1 MKPTIVAV
9 SILSLLQ
16 SVASVGGIDCAQLNS
31 VWPAVFKN
39 ATNCCDYTDIN
50 CHGAVHATPAIYTDD
65 CYVACDSNFSNRIT
79 QIRLL
84 RSTLPSQQFPDL
96 SRFDGLTF
104 VYLESNS
111 FIGTLPLNLPSNI
124 EVFHVPFN
132 KMTGNIPNWSLY
144 AQLTFLKHSDVAYQ
158 LNSVVRAYIQSGF
171 IRLTYLYNTSEFTN
185 LTGTLPS
192 TFPQTLTVFKV
203 NDNNIGGTIPSS
215 FTSSNLKTFQVAN
228 NKLTGVFPKGPSS
241 LNATAP
247 TTNVNSTVQTSTYF
261 SSLVETTRFS
271 SISALTAST
280 TATRASTKI
289 STAST
294 ASISSTANTAN
305 TANSAFTSTTFP
317 TTTMIPFVT
326 TSESIPK
333 TWTIASTTPSPTAS
347 LIASTNNISTAAP
360 VMTSSSAPASSSN
373 PPISTKAT
381 TSSAAQ
387 PPQST
392 TQASSP
398 LSADD
403 IANQIAAGPIP
414 SYSPLIPLDSNSA
427 QAVVDSYSTLLG
439 NSNYRLEPVSF
450 TKSLGYMQG
459 TLQPGLTFSFAGY
472 PLAGSSQTGQD
483 QNGAAY
489 IISFS
494 QYSWIGM
501 QLLANSSNVVVSIN
515 TGHTSLVNFNV
526 AISKSARKR
535 AAGIAPFVINGA
547 APLVPIFP
555 RIIPN
560 RPLVNK
566 THSPLTDQDFVDIA
580 KSIIVP
586 DCARSCESQIPNF
599 AGFRESATIQ
609 TLNSTCQLVTHSTF
623 ASTASLSSAWILGV
637 ALAIDFAD
645 RFEVACKGFIQPT
658 PDVLAKSRTLEF
670 NFNNT
675 ANQYIINF
683 QFSVTDI
690 TNTTTYA
697 GLPYPEFNDVL
708 VPRDLIDSAPLMYDG
723 CGPVIAHMKYDI
735 CEGSVIGSN
744 VCNGT
749 FTPHLKFPEYDLT
762 QIPGSGYDSQSCKAK
777 PVDNGGGK
785 TPVTTPA
792 LILGGE
798 GDKGQGQG
806 QNPVKTQSLAI
817 VNDEPN
823 YPAQIAT
830 VDSGNGNTSGDVVGP
845 RRTVGWLTE
854 NSGKGTSPQTT
865 AAVADQGNTGNSP
878 VAIPSNPGTGNP
890 GTGNPAISTAAL
902 QVDNGGSS
910 AIQTVIVPQDSG
922 TSQNQGTA
930 GVIVSPVNLPVN
942 IPQATAIVVIP
953 DAPFVSQATSTRN
966 STHKSEA
973 KTSESLVTTVG
984 YNFFLEADT
993 ILNVAIGLKFSRK
1006 KKSENAAFALR
1017 SSHSRADVC
1026 EGDLVGNNGYNGN
1039 VTVHL
1044 KFPTIDLTKIP
1055 GKWRVIRIA
1064 TAPVP
1069 AQNTLGLSVGEATQ
1083 PVVPATMPVVIN
1095 TAPVVVATV
1104 TAVKDLETKELA
1116 IKDLETKALV
1126 IKALTTKGLAI
1137 KGLIAKL

>member
-1 MKPTIVAV
+1 
-9 SILSLLQ
+9 
-16 SVASVGGIDCAQLNS
+16 
-31 VWPAVFKN
+31 
-39 ATNCCDYTDIN
+39 
-50 CHGAVHATPAIYTDD
+50 
-65 CYVACDSNFSNRIT
+65 
-79 QIRLL
+79 
-84 RSTLPSQQFPDL
+84 
-96 SRFDGLTF
+96 
-104 VYLESNS
+104 
-111 FIGTLPLNLPSNI
+111 
-124 EVFHVPFN
+124 
-132 KMTGNIPNWSLY
+132 MT
-144 AQLTFLKHSDVAYQ
+144 
-158 LNSVVRAYIQSGF
+158 
-171 IRLTYLYNTSEFTN
+171 
-185 LTGTLPS
+185 
-192 TFPQTLTVFKV
+192 
-203 NDNNIGGTIPSS
+203 
-215 FTSSNLKTFQVAN
+215 
-228 NKLTGVFPKGPSS
+228 
-241 LNATAP
+241 
-247 TTNVNSTVQTSTYF
+247 
-261 SSLVETTRFS
+261 
-271 SISALTAST
+271 
-280 TATRASTKI
+280 
-289 STAST
+289 
-294 ASISSTANTAN
+294 
-305 TANSAFTSTTFP
+305 
-317 TTTMIPFVT
+317 PFVT

-347 LIASTNNISTAAP
+347 SIASTNNISTAVP
-360 VMTSSSAPASSSN
+360 VMTSSSAPVSSSN
-373 PPISTKAT
+373 PPISTKAIT
-381 TSSAAQ
+381 TIAVQ

-392 TQASSP
+392 TLASSP

-414 SYSPLIPLDSNSA
+414 SYSPLIPLEH
-427 QAVVDSYSTLLG
+427 YSTLLG

-483 QNGAAY
+483 QNGAAVATSSSRSGILTTY
-489 IISFS
+489 NASALEILLPLEIAIATE
-494 QYSWIGM
+494 WIGM

-599 AGFRESATIQ
+599 AGFRESATVQ

-623 ASTASLSSAWILGV
+623 ASYVSCASALPACQVPGSFGV

-645 RFEVACKGFIQPT
+645 RFEVTCKGFIQPT
-658 PDVLAKSRTLEF
+658 PDVLAKTRTLEF

-675 ANQYIINF
+675 ANQHIINF

-735 CEGSVIGSN
+735 CEGSEIGSN

-762 QIPGSGYDSQSCKAK
+762 QIPGSGYDLQSCKAK
-777 PVDNGGGK
+777 PVDNGGGQ

-817 VNDEPN
+817 VNDESN

-878 VAIPSNPGTGNP
+878 VTIPSNPGTGNP
-890 GTGNPAISTAAL
+890 AIATAAL

-910 AIQTVIVPQDSG
+910 AIQTVI
-922 TSQNQGTA
+922 
-930 GVIVSPVNLPVN
+930 
-942 IPQATAIVVIP
+942 
-953 DAPFVSQATSTRN
+953 
-966 STHKSEA
+966 
-973 KTSESLVTTVG
+973 
-984 YNFFLEADT
+984 
-993 ILNVAIGLKFSRK
+993 
-1006 KKSENAAFALR
+1006 
-1017 SSHSRADVC
+1017 
-1026 EGDLVGNNGYNGN
+1026 
-1039 VTVHL
+1039 
-1044 KFPTIDLTKIP
+1044 
-1055 GKWRVIRIA
+1055 
-1064 TAPVP
+1064 
-1069 AQNTLGLSVGEATQ
+1069 
-1083 PVVPATMPVVIN
+1083 
-1095 TAPVVVATV
+1095 
-1104 TAVKDLETKELA
+1104 
-1116 IKDLETKALV
+1116 
-1126 IKALTTKGLAI
+1126 
-1137 KGLIAKL
+1137 